1 MDYFCPSIEAD
12 QMADHH
18 DKQRWPGQSQ
28 SSGGIG
34 QQILPNMDSAMIED
48 KHSSLSQSK
57 SGQSHPEGH
66 YIEIDSSVFLDD
78 SRLTKQEVMQIRR
91 LLNSNN
97 LKQAIVAS
105 ASTDAN
111 SEYSEFPET
120 THAWAVFADKPQ
132 RNATKTDR
140 CVGTVII
147 MFQLFTYALFVLEAI
162 EDYEKGV
169 VPILISHGN
178 CQAQNENPIDNFA
191 CEAEFTSNFDALVAF
206 SMLSIFL
213 TPEILQATRAVY
225 AAPPMSQTMVFAL
238 LAAVEVLFAYVAATV
253 AISYELYIGEVT
265 DAIEVGV
272 GLLFIRE
279 LSARAYHGIRHKG
292 VKQYKT
298 FALVVSSLILTAFV
312 VELLCEATLSPQ
324 RLQYDN

>member
-1 MDYFCPSIEAD
+1 
-12 QMADHH
+12 MADHH

-28 SSGGIG
+28 PSGAVG
-34 QQILPNMDSAMIED
+34 QHTLPYMGPAMLED
-48 KHSSLSQSK
+48 KDSSLSQSK

-66 YIEIDSSVFLDD
+66 YIEIDSAVFLDD

-91 LLNSNN
+91 LLNNN
-97 LKQAIVAS
+97 SLKQTLATS

-111 SEYSEFPET
+111 SEYSEFPQT

-140 CVGTVII
+140 FVGTVII
-147 MFQLFTYALFVLEAI
+147 MFQLFTYTLFVMEAI

-169 VPILISHGN
+169 VPIMISHGN
-178 CQAQNENPIDNFA
+178 CQAQNENPNDNFT
-191 CEAEFTSNFDALVAF
+191 CEAEFTNHFDALVAF

-225 AAPPMSQTMVFAL
+225 AAPPLSQTMVFAL
-238 LAAVEVLFAYVAATV
+238 LAAIEVLYAYVAATI

-312 VELLCEATLSPQ
+312 VELVCQAALSTQ
-324 RLQYDN
+324 SLQ

>member
-1 MDYFCPSIEAD
+1 
-12 QMADHH
+12 MADHYDQH
-18 DKQRWPGQSQ
+18 RLPEQTRPSDTAVLQG
-28 SSGGIG
+28 
-34 QQILPNMDSAMIED
+34 LPNMDTPMLEE

-66 YIEIDSSVFLDD
+66 YFDIDSAIFVND
-78 SRLTKQEVMQIRR
+78 SQLTRQEVMQLRR
-91 LLNSNN
+91 LLNNNN
-97 LKQAIVAS
+97 LIQGIVAS

-140 CVGTVII
+140 FVGTVII
-147 MFQLFTYALFVLEAI
+147 AFQLFTYALFVREAI
-162 EDYEKGV
+162 DDFDKGV
-169 VPILISHGN
+169 VPVMTSHAN
-178 CQAQNENPIDNFA
+178 CQAQNENPSDYFA
-191 CEAEFTSNFDALVAF
+191 CEADSTNHFDALVAF

-225 AAPPMSQTMVFAL
+225 AAPPMSQTMVFAV
-238 LAAVEVLFAYVAATV
+238 LAAMEVLFAYGAATI

-292 VKQYKT
+292 VKQYRT
-298 FALVVSSLILTAFV
+298 FVVLVTSLILTAFA
-312 VELLCEATLSPQ
+312 VEAVCAATLSTQ
-324 RLQYDN
+324 